1 MAIDVSKIEK
11 LSTSDLIK
19 ALNDKNKEFQTLQ
32 SKKNRSVAEN
42 LKLKTIENELRVI
55 NGEFIKRGI

>member
-32 SKKNRSVAEN
+32 TKKIGVWQ
-42 LKLKTIENELRVI
+42 KI
-55 NGEFIKRGI
+55 